1 MTAIYAATT
10 RMVRGHI
17 RAIKESGF
25 DIRGKTM
32 VLLGAGGAAT
42 AIGAQ
47 AAIEGIKEIKLFNRK
62 DDFFE
67 KSGCLCESG

>member
-1 MTAIYAATT
+1 
-10 RMVRGHI
+10 
-17 RAIKESGF
+17 
-25 DIRGKTM
+25 M

-67 KSGCLCESG
+67 KAVAFAKRVNENTDCVVTVTDLPISTLLLKRLPAQIF